1 MRHCQLI
8 VIVLVFALVSIVRAD
23 PPTPLKALAKMP
35 VKEITVFKD
44 GHAFMLHSG
53 KMPTD
58 DKGQVALDHL
68 PMPVIGTFWPYSAD
82 KNVKLT
88 GVTASQR
95 KVLIERT
102 AIYQRDFIEANI
114 GAAVVIT
121 EMPADG
127 ARETPAL
134 TYEATIAGVPAQ
146 SGEELEATSPPNSG
160 EKLPVKGNVVL
171 MKTAAGT
178 RVVNFDRILN
188 ITFKGDHKPVV
199 SQQEFRNLLTL
210 KLAWPDNNPAMEAEV
225 GLIYLQKGVR
235 WIPSYKVTLNGDDTA
250 TVSLQGTILNELTDM
265 EDVTAHL
272 VVGVPSFMFKD
283 TIDPMALQQTVAQL
297 SRYFQPDAATGQ
309 QFSNAIMTQSAR
321 MGERRDPGEA
331 VAPADLGP
339 ELAGTNKS
347 EDLFMFSVKHIS
359 LKKGQRMVVPI
370 AETIVPV
377 KSVYTLDVPVAPP
390 VDVRTNMDP
399 GRAGELH
406 RLLHS
411 PKVIHKARLTNKGEH
426 PFTTAPAMIVKGDR
440 ILGQGMMTY
449 TAVGG
454 ETDLEITTAVDV
466 QVKKAEK
473 ESKRTPNA
481 VTLRGETYDRVDL
494 EGKLTLVNFG
504 KQAIEVKVVRH
515 VLGAADSA
523 GAGGK
528 TEAVNLVEDWS
539 TATGALPQWWGS
551 YSWPGWWSRLNG
563 IGRVTWDVKLEP
575 GKSAELDYTWHYFW
589 R

>member
-1 MRHCQLI
+1 R
-8 VIVLVFALVSIVRAD
+8 
-23 PPTPLKALAKMP
+23 
-35 VKEITVFKD
+35 
-44 GHAFMLHSG
+44 
-53 KMPTD
+53 
-58 DKGQVALDHL
+58 
-68 PMPVIGTFWPYSAD
+68 
-82 KNVKLT
+82 
-88 GVTASQR
+88 
-95 KVLIERT
+95 
-102 AIYQRDFIEANI
+102 
-114 GAAVVIT
+114 
-121 EMPADG
+121 
-127 ARETPAL
+127 
-134 TYEATIAGVPAQ
+134 
-146 SGEELEATSPPNSG
+146 
-160 EKLPVKGNVVL
+160 
-171 MKTAAGT
+171 
-178 RVVNFDRILN
+178 
-188 ITFKGDHKPVV
+188 
-199 SQQEFRNLLTL
+199 
-210 KLAWPDNNPAMEAEV
+210 
-225 GLIYLQKGVR
+225 
-235 WIPSYKVTLNGDDTA
+235 
-250 TVSLQGTILNELTDM
+250 
-265 EDVTAHL
+265 
-272 VVGVPSFMFKD
+272 
-283 TIDPMALQQTVAQL
+283 
-297 SRYFQPDAATGQ
+297 DAA
-309 QFSNAIMTQSAR
+309 
-321 MGERRDPGEA
+321 PA

-339 ELAGTNKS
+339 ELAGTQKS

-399 GRAGELH
+399 GRAAELQ

-426 PFTTAPAMIVKGDR
+426 PFTTAPAMIVKDGR
-440 ILGQGMMTY
+440 ILGQGIMTY

-539 TATGALPQWWGS
+539 TAAGAMPPWWGS

-563 IGRVTWDVKLEP
+563 IARVTWDVKLEP